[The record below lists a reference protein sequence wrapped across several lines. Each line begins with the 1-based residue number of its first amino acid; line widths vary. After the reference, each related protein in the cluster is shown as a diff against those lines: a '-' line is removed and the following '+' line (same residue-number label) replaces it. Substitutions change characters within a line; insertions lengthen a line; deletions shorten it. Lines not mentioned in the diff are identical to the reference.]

1 MANGDAAGPRT
12 RVEAT
17 VEALR
22 NDIVDGVHAPG
33 TKLAVEHLRERYGVG
48 SSTVREALSHLVP
61 DGLVTGQGQRGYT
74 VSPISIVDL
83 QDLSQVRTML
93 ETYALRE
100 SITHGNDEWEA
111 SIVAA
116 FHRLTKAQRALE
128 ADEPGAVADWEARN
142 HDFHDALTS
151 ACPSRWVH
159 HMLDMLHHHSERYR
173 RIALTD
179 RSVPRDVH
187 TEHQEL
193 MNAVLDRDV
202 DRAAAV
208 VSDHIRRTADVIAV
222 LYSDRIEPVGTDD
235 AA

>member
-22 NDIVDGVHAPG
+22 NDIVDGVHPPG

-61 DGLVTGQGQRGYT
+61 DGLVTAQGQRGYA
-74 VSPISIVDL
+74 VSPISILDL
-83 QDLSQVRTML
+83 EDLSNVRTML
-93 ETYALRE
+93 ETHALRE
-100 SITHGNDEWEA
+100 SIAHGDDEWEA

-116 FHRLTKAQRALE
+116 FHRLSKAQRALDE
-128 ADEPGAVADWEARN
+128 GEPGAVADWEARN

-151 ACPSRWVH
+151 ACRSRWVH

-173 RIALTD
+173 RMALTD

-187 TEHQEL
+187 TEHQQL
-193 MNAVLDRDV
+193 MQAALDRDA
-202 DRAAAV
+202 DRAAALAA
-208 VSDHIRRTADVIAV
+208 DHIRRTADVIAV
-222 LYSDRIEPVGTDD
+222 LHSDRIEPVGADD